1 MRCVRA
7 VLLALLDT
15 AIAALWLLIGAAL
28 LLYPRRI
35 ARYYADY
42 ARDRTVGPI
51 RTIARPLAR
60 YIRSPTNVW
69 SLRLT
74 GIIWI
79 AMGAFVVYF
88 LRFA

>member
-1 MRCVRA
+1 M
-7 VLLALLDT
+7 LLALLDT

>member
-1 MRCVRA
+1 

-15 AIAALWLLIGAAL
+15 ALAALWLLIGAAL

-42 ARDRTVGPI
+42 ARERTVGPI
-51 RTIARPLAR
+51 RSIARPLAR
-60 YIRSPTNVW
+60 YIRSPANVW

-74 GIIWI
+74 GIVWI
-79 AMGAFVVYF
+79 AMGAFLLYF
-88 LRFA
+88 LRFT